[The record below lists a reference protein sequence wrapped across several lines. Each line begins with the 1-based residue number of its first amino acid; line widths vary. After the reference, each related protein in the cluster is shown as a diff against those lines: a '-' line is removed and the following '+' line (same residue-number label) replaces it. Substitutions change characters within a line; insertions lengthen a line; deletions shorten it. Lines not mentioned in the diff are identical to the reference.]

1 MFEAV
6 ELGRELDK
14 ADFKA
19 AEPAL
24 RTRLLQAQWALQ
36 REGVP
41 LVIILAGAEAAGRAK
56 VADRLDKW
64 LDTRGMTTAAFWDET
79 DEERQRPAHWRFWRR
94 LPGRGEIALFFDGWY
109 RRPLQGGTLGEL
121 EGADLERALHRN
133 ADLER
138 TLAAEGTLV
147 VKFWL
152 HLTAEQQSRRLA
164 KRRKKEQ
171 KASQAARRARRHAA
185 TALEAEPEA
194 HYAALRETAEQ
205 TIRATDTGE
214 SPWYLIEAGD
224 GRHRDLT
231 LGQTLAA
238 AMESTIEARAE
249 QGAAGPAPVP
259 HPAPEPAG
267 KAPSLLDSVDLGERL
282 AEADYRE
289 QLKARQRELH
299 ELAWAAWDAGRSLV
313 AVFEGWDAAGKGSAI
328 RRVIAAMDARLHR
341 VISVAAPT
349 DEEAAHHHLWRF
361 WRQIPRDGYATLY
374 DRSWYGRVLVER
386 VEGFAAEADWR
397 RAYAEINRF
406 EEQLVEHGTVV
417 AKFWLHISDEEQLR
431 RFREREETPWKQHK
445 ITDEDWRNRERRD
458 DYRRAVE
465 EMVARTSTR
474 EAPWTLIPAEDKKV
488 ARIRVL
494 DTLIQALKQA
504 LAD

>member
-1 MFEAV
+1 
-6 ELGRELDK
+6 
-14 ADFKA
+14 
-19 AEPAL
+19 
-24 RTRLLQAQWALQ
+24 
-36 REGVP
+36 
-41 LVIILAGAEAAGRAK
+41 
-56 VADRLDKW
+56 
-64 LDTRGMTTAAFWDET
+64 
-79 DEERQRPAHWRFWRR
+79 
-94 LPGRGEIALFFDGWY
+94 
-109 RRPLQGGTLGEL
+109 
-121 EGADLERALHRN
+121 
-133 ADLER
+133 
-138 TLAAEGTLV
+138 
-147 VKFWL
+147 
-152 HLTAEQQSRRLA
+152 
-164 KRRKKEQ
+164 
-171 KASQAARRARRHAA
+171 
-185 TALEAEPEA
+185 
-194 HYAALRETAEQ
+194 
-205 TIRATDTGE
+205 
-214 SPWYLIEAGD
+214 
-224 GRHRDLT
+224 
-231 LGQTLAA
+231 
-238 AMESTIEARAE
+238 
-249 QGAAGPAPVP
+249 
-259 HPAPEPAG
+259 
-267 KAPSLLDSVDLGERL
+267 
-282 AEADYRE
+282 
-289 QLKARQRELH
+289 
-299 ELAWAAWDAGRSLV
+299 
-313 AVFEGWDAAGKGSAI
+313 
-328 RRVIAAMDARLHR
+328 

-494 DTLIQALKQA
+494 DTLIRALKQA